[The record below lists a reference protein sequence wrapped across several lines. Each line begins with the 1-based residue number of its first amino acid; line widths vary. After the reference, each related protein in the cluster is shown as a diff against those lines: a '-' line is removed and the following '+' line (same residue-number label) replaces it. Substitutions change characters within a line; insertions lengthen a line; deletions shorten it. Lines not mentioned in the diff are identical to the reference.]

1 MKRLDD
7 FATARRL
14 LSREE
19 LELLD
24 VQRGMEEQ
32 LLEQNKQVRGGGS
45 CWISKNRF

>member
-1 MKRLDD
+1 MLNYIKRLED
-7 FATARRL
+7 AAAARRL

-32 LLEQNKQVRGGGS
+32 LNEQYKQVGVCG
-45 CWISKNRF
+45 